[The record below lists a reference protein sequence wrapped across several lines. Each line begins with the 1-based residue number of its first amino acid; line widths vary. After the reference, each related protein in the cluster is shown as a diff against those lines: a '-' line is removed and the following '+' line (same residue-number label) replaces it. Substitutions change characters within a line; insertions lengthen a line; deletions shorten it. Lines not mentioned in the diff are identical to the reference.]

1 MGKWQPKLSEL
12 LSKYI
17 DFDSFNSSTPHTP
30 KISLDPLLNSQ
41 VNLKYLEMNDESY
54 C

>member
-17 DFDSFNSSTPHTP
+17 DFYSFNSSTPPP
-30 KISLDPLLNSQ
+30 KISLDPPLNLQ
-41 VNLKYLEMNDESY
+41 VDRK
-54 C
+54 